1 MKESCNVFLIP
12 EISNHNQKWKKK
24 FMFSAPPRVVPVVA
38 CTVLFWWNSMQSDS
52 LLGLQLLTRF
62 TSLDPPMYYPSVWA
76 GDCRVLMHAMG
87 LWLLA
92 TVCWSYRVMCSRTT
106 LLLQN
111 MVHMKWV
118 MLICFVSVGPVLL
131 WQKRWTSSSVLD
143 SSEFIA
149 VDSAQ
154 WVQNNFKSVKQMK
167 DMAMSKGGLC
177 SNGRVIMDIKTLWD
191 IVDSFGIVS
200 KSTIPLMNLW
210 PGFSV
215 RHLVL
220 KCLNVLGMT
229 FEYVGRLVCLNKI
242 ILVKTNCLEFAL
254 MGLYGHSWNL
264 FTCVWNLAHYWA
276 ICPCLQL
283 LGCTAMMKS
292 LSNPIHDGCLW
303 YTGIIKESR
312 LLSLVDPG
320 LWICNL
326 CFSCFMSRYIWVWSK
341 YQDFF
346 VNCCCALVVWLCG

>member
-1 MKESCNVFLIP
+1 
-12 EISNHNQKWKKK
+12 
-24 FMFSAPPRVVPVVA
+24 MFSSPPFII
-38 CTVLFWWNSMQSDS
+38 LFWWNSMQSDS

-62 TSLDPPMYYPSVWA
+62 TSLDPPIYYPSVWA
-76 GDCRVLMHAMG
+76 GDCRVLIHAMG

-92 TVCWSYRVMCSRTT
+92 TVCWSYHVTWSMTT

-118 MLICFVSVGPVLL
+118 LLICFVNVGPVFL
-131 WQKRWTSSSVLD
+131 WQKRWTSSNVLD

-177 SNGRVIMDIKTLWD
+177 SNAKVIMDI

-200 KSTIPLMNLW
+200 KSTRPLMKLW
-210 PGFSV
+210 PGCSI

-220 KCLNVLGMT
+220 KCMYVLGMT
-229 FEYVGRLVCLNKI
+229 FEYVGRLIHLNKI
-242 ILVKTNCLEFAL
+242 VLLKTNCLDFAL

-264 FTCVWNLAHYWA
+264 FICVSKTIDLP
-276 ICPCLQL
+276 IC
-283 LGCTAMMKS
+283 
-292 LSNPIHDGCLW
+292 
-303 YTGIIKESR
+303 
-312 LLSLVDPG
+312 
-320 LWICNL
+320 
-326 CFSCFMSRYIWVWSK
+326 
-341 YQDFF
+341 
-346 VNCCCALVVWLCG
+346 